1 VKIKKDAKSAKS
13 ADSCVGRHILPDM
26 VRQRLDGTGK
36 RVDPRV
42 NRSKQLLA
50 EALQRLTRERCFED
64 ITVQDILESATINRA
79 TFYSHFEDKHALLH
93 YLLADFFKQTLRKRV
108 PEGAP
113 AGREVFTE
121 MINAICYFLTE
132 VRNCPSLGSPAND
145 PTAEDAMLPFV
156 RETLLPWASAS
167 VPGDRLFDA
176 NLNADV
182 AAAAIC
188 TAAMRWT
195 RSGPAWTPEEF
206 SQKLF
211 PMVAYCLGLPAAE
224 TFSLAVAT

>member
-1 VKIKKDAKSAKS
+1 M
-13 ADSCVGRHILPDM
+13 LPDI
-26 VRQRLDGTGK
+26 VRQRQDGTGK
-36 RVDPRV
+36 RVDPRIG
-42 NRSKQLLA
+42 RSKQLLA
-50 EALQRLTRERCFED
+50 EALQRLTRERCFEE

-113 AGREVFTE
+113 QGREVFTE
-121 MINAICYFLTE
+121 MISAICCFLTE

-145 PTAEDAMLPFV
+145 PTAENAMRPLV
-156 RETLLPWASAS
+156 RETLLPWAQGGAAA
-167 VPGDRLFDA
+167 DRRFDA
-176 NLNADV
+176 DLNADV

-206 SQKLF
+206 SEKLF
-211 PMVAYCLGLPAAE
+211 PMIAYCLGSPSGEPLS
-224 TFSLAVAT
+224 FAVVH

>member
-1 VKIKKDAKSAKS
+1 MKIRKEARSPKSS
-13 ADSCVGRHILPDM
+13 QCCVGRHVLPDM
-26 VRQRLDGTGK
+26 VRQRLDDSGK
-36 RVDPRV
+36 RVDPRIK
-42 NRSKQLLA
+42 RSKQLLV

-93 YLLADFFKQTLRKRV
+93 YLLTDFFRQTLRQRV
-108 PEGAP
+108 PPGAP
-113 AGREVFTE
+113 AGREVFAE
-121 MINAICYFLTE
+121 MIQAICSFLTE

-145 PTAEDAMLPFV
+145 PTAENAMRPLV
-156 RETLLPWASAS
+156 RETLLPWASARAAA
-167 VPGDRLFDA
+167 DRLFDA

-206 SQKLF
+206 SHKLY
-211 PMVAYCLGLPAAE
+211 PLVAYCLGLPAVESFA
-224 TFSLAVAT
+224 LAVAT